1 MNIFVSYRSTDRTL
15 VNQLVTDLADM
26 GHEVWYDQELQG
38 GQVWWDNI
46 LDKLRWC
53 DLVIFALTPQSLD
66 SYPCQLEYT
75 YGNALKRALIPVQL
89 AGNINY
95 NLLPVLLQERQIISY
110 VNRDIDSYKRLAAAI
125 RTLPATPPLPD
136 PLPEAPPVPI
146 SPLAPVKTKIDSP
159 TLTYEQQVALL
170 HQLKSYLH
178 HEDYSS
184 DARHLLNRLSQHP
197 TLFASVLRDIDAALA
212 APAPDPQSPAQPQ
225 TQARP
230 DAQSAPASA
239 SANVEDLFTDF
250 EPSIPPNTA
259 AASSTPP
266 EPAIEL
272 KPGETIVRQLSVN
285 FLDVWS
291 TGSLIGLASG
301 VFTYGLTTAATA
313 AIRKAR
319 ERKLIVT
326 DQRLIFK
333 PSGLQQDVETV
344 EIPLDEIIDMQK
356 ILKSLDPAIK
366 LQTKSGDKIEFSIIA
381 GGGVGFGNREEL
393 ITLVNRLKAK
403 N

>member
-1 MNIFVSYRSTDRTL
+1 MNIFVSYRSTDRSL

-38 GQVWWDNI
+38 GQMWWDNI

-75 YGNALKRALIPVQL
+75 YANALKRALIPVQL

-110 VNRDIDSYKRLAAAI
+110 INRDIDSYKRLAAAI

-178 HEDYSS
+178 HEDYGS
-184 DARHLLNRLSQHP
+184 DARHLLSRLSQHP

-212 APAPDPQSPAQPQ
+212 APAPEPQSQAQPQ
-225 TQARP
+225 
-230 DAQSAPASA
+230 AQTKSAVS
-239 SANVEDLFTDF
+239 SSTDVEDLFTDF
-250 EPSIPPNTA
+250 EPSIPSGTA
-259 AASSTPP
+259 ATPTAPP
-266 EPAIEL
+266 EPDIEL
-272 KPGETIVRQLSVN
+272 KPGETIVRELSVN

-313 AIRKAR
+313 ALRKAR

-333 PSGLQQDVETV
+333 PSGLQQDVEIV
-344 EIPLDEIIDMQK
+344 EIPLDEIIDLQK

-366 LQTKSGDKIEFSIIA
+366 LQAKSGDKIEFSIIS

-403 N
+403 G